1 MLNLESHTRCVGCI
15 GFATDDKTRT
25 NLHFY
30 KAAGM
35 FGLLRWSASLRK
47 QNAQAV
53 CATDGGNQTPAGRCP
68 AAALAIRHTADGGRQ
83 LRPVRFSVRSPTTA
97 ARYQR
102 GKRRRRRRQSASRKK
117 SRPSAARLA
126 VSSQDS
132 PVKPSPQNKW
142 LEPTHL
148 KLQGAPKQKML
159 SCFSQSAI

>member
-1 MLNLESHTRCVGCI
+1 MV
-15 GFATDDKTRT
+15 ATDDKKRT
-25 NLHFY
+25 NLHLY
-30 KAAGM
+30 KDAGM
-35 FGLLRWSASLRK
+35 FCLLRWSAPLRK

-53 CATDGGNQTPAGRCP
+53 CVTDGGNEPPEAGVLPLR
-68 AAALAIRHTADGGRQ
+68 ARHTADGGRQ

-102 GKRRRRRRQSASRKK
+102 GKRRRQSASRKK

-126 VSSQDS
+126 VFSQNL
-132 PVKPSPQNKW
+132 PVRPSPQNKW

-159 SCFSQSAI
+159 SCFLQSAI

>member
-1 MLNLESHTRCVGCI
+1 MRQTTKQGRICISIRLQECFVYSVGLRPSVNRMHRLFAQQTEGINPRRQVSCRC
-15 GFATDDKTRT
+15 A
-25 NLHFY
+25 
-30 KAAGM
+30 
-35 FGLLRWSASLRK
+35 
-47 QNAQAV
+47 
-53 CATDGGNQTPAGRCP
+53 
-68 AAALAIRHTADGGRQ
+68 RHTAGGGRQ

-102 GKRRRRRRQSASRKK
+102 GKRRRRQSASRKK

-126 VSSQDS
+126 VSSQNS